1 MAGVKV
7 VLITTPP
14 GKGEE
19 IARLLVEER
28 LAACVN
34 VVKGI
39 KSFYWWEGKVNVDEE
54 ELLIVKT
61 RGEVIDKLVRRVKEV
76 HPYTVPEVIALNV
89 SEGNEDYIKWVF
101 EEVKPVGGSS
111 IAETGG
117 REG

>member
-39 KSFYWWEGKVNVDEE
+39 RSFYWWEGRVNVDEE

-61 RGEVIDKLVRRVKEV
+61 RGDAVERLVRRVKEV
-76 HPYTVPEVIALNV
+76 HPYTVPEVIALDV
-89 SEGNEDYIKWVF
+89 SEGNEDYIRWVF
-101 EEVKPVGGSS
+101 EEVKPVGGGSV
-111 IAETGG
+111 AEAGG
-117 REG
+117 GEG